1 MHSTVSRHYSTLVIA
16 IMFTLTGLLALLFTS
31 VLTVTAQPMKY
42 TYYGKIPEHLWS
54 YAYTTSGGW
63 QLLNGPASSFLLAIG
78 AIEPNTN
85 VEIIDL
91 KTKQRI
97 FQYSFKEFEKQYMIL
112 SNGTLFKVSSNKP
125 VNILLLN
132 LQNPPNATTGPVPHA
147 FYPAVDGSYVGKR
160 FVFLASSDL
169 NPWYTIFALEDS
181 EVTVARE
188 DGSDKQTFK
197 LKANEYKRILLRS
210 WYMYE
215 VTSTGYIMIQCGDP
229 HSYWDPHDSYAM
241 PSANGGFIGTDF
253 FSYSVMQWDPMEDVG
268 FRVFALEPTK
278 VTVYDLEK
286 KNVLMEFEMDAFST
300 SRFQAVTQAVRV
312 SSSKPIQVMLIHD
325 GDITKMAGRQANREN
340 AYGAGIII
348 YGVPAGRK
356 AAAYLPVNST
366 GEIIIYASE
375 ETVLTIDEIT
385 TVKLKPDE
393 LYVLTQPGLHSIF
406 TDKNVIVQV
415 NHWPKYPEF
424 QGLWVSG
431 TVVPAIE
438 TAGLINEIELKEI
451 TGFTIDIGLIAALVV
466 ILGVVVAGLLFIRKK
481 RSKTI

>member
-1 MHSTVSRHYSTLVIA
+1 MHQIVSRRCSTSVMIA
-16 IMFTLTGLLALLFTS
+16 VFTLTSLLALPFT
-31 VLTVTAQPMKY
+31 LMLPATAQPTRY
-42 TYYGKIPEHLWS
+42 TYYGKVPERLWS

-63 QLLNGPASSFLLAIG
+63 QLLNGPASFFLLAIG
-78 AIEPNTN
+78 AIEPDTSIE
-85 VEIIDL
+85 VMDL
-91 KTKQRI
+91 KTKQRV
-97 FQYSFKEFEKQYMIL
+97 FQYSFKEFEKQYVIL

-125 VNILLLN
+125 VSMLLLN

-147 FYPAVDGSYVGKR
+147 FYPAVDGSYVGKH
-160 FVFLASSDL
+160 FVLLVSSDL

-215 VTSTGYIMIQCGDP
+215 VTSTGYIMVQCGDP
-229 HSYWDPHDSYAM
+229 HGYWDPHDSYAM
-241 PSANGGFIGTDF
+241 PSANGGFLGTDF
-253 FSYSVMQWDPMEDVG
+253 FSYSAMQWDPMEDVG

-286 KNVLMEFEMDAFST
+286 KTVLMEFEMDAFNT
-300 SRFQAVTQAVRV
+300 HRFQATTQAVRV
-312 SSSKPIQVMLIHD
+312 SSSKPVQVMLIHD
-325 GDITKMAGRQANREN
+325 GDTTKMAGRQANREN
-340 AYGAGIII
+340 AYGAGIVI
-348 YGVPAGRK
+348 YSVPAGRK
-356 AAAYLPVNST
+356 SAAYLPVNST

-375 ETVLTIDEIT
+375 ETILTIDEIT

-393 LYVLTQPGLHSIF
+393 FYVLTQPGLHSIF

-431 TVVPAIE
+431 TVIPAIE
-438 TAGLINEIELKEI
+438 TAGLVSEIELKEI
-451 TGFTIDIGLIAALVV
+451 AGFAIDIELIAAVV
-466 ILGVVVAGLLFIRKK
+466 AILGAIAGLLLIRRRK
-481 RSKTI
+481 SKAV